1 MEEIIKPIEGFD
13 GYFISNL
20 GKVYSNLGKGRRD
33 RSIRVELYEVK
44 PRPGR
49 TGYMRVYMRDSQTNK
64 RVDRYIHRLVAS
76 HFIEN
81 IHNKRIVNHI
91 DSDRSNNRMDN
102 LEWVTTLENIEHA
115 MTFGSLERDSS
126 TGRYQRKV
134 S

>member
-44 PRPGR
+44 PRPNR

-102 LEWVTTLENIEHA
+102 LEWVTVLENIEHA